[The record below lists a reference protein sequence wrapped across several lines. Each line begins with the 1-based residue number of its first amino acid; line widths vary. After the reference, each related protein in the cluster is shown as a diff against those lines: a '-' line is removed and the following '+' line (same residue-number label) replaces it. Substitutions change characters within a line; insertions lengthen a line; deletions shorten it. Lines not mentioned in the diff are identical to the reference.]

1 MSTLFDLGGRT
12 ILVTGASRGLGFA
25 MAEALAEH
33 GARVVLNARD
43 GAALEARADELR
55 TRGLLAETAAFDVND
70 ETVARAALLAIHEKH
85 GGLWGLINNAGV
97 QFRRPVLEFQTEDF
111 SRVVNTNLIAPFM
124 MTREAATLMVET
136 GGGRI
141 VNTVSMLGPVVR
153 PSVPAY
159 IAAKEGLRALTRAMA
174 VELGG
179 RGVLVNA
186 IAPGYFGTELNA
198 ALVADREF
206 SSWVERRTPLGRWG
220 DPKELGGAAVYLMSA
235 GASFVNGHVLSVDG
249 GFGVAV

>member
-1 MSTLFDLGGRT
+1 MKMK
-12 ILVTGASRGLGFA
+12 IGFA
-25 MAEALAEH
+25 KHDLPRKGALVIGILED
-33 GARVVLNARD
+33 RTM
-43 GAALEARADELR
+43 GAAAADIYHR
-55 TRGLLAETAAFDVND
+55 
-70 ETVARAALLAIHEKH
+70 
-85 GGLWGLINNAGV
+85 
-97 QFRRPVLEFQTEDF
+97 
-111 SRVVNTNLIAPFM
+111 
-124 MTREAATLMVET
+124 T
-136 GGGRI
+136 GG
-141 VNTVSMLGPVVR
+141 
-153 PSVPAY
+153 
-159 IAAKEGLRALTRAMA
+159 ALTRAMA

-235 GASFVNGHVLSVDG
+235 GASFGNGHVLSVDG

>member
-1 MSTLFDLGGRT
+1 MRSERDQPTTERDKLCDHLGRLLSGP
-12 ILVTGASRGLGFA
+12 VHNGP
-25 MAEALAEH
+25 E
-33 GARVVLNARD
+33 VVHYCPAGCHDNLH
-43 GAALEARADELR
+43 
-55 TRGLLAETAAFDVND
+55 DVHLD
-70 ETVARAALLAIHEKH
+70 
-85 GGLWGLINNAGV
+85 
-97 QFRRPVLEFQTEDF
+97 
-111 SRVVNTNLIAPFM
+111 
-124 MTREAATLMVET
+124 
-136 GGGRI
+136 I